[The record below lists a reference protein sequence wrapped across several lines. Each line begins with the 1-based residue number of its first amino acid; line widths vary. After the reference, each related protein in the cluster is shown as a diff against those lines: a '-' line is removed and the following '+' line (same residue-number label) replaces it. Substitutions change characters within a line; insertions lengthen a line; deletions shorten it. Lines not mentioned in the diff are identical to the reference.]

1 VAFSHTVTTD
11 VVLTFLRSIFS
22 REGNP
27 DYIVT
32 DNGPQFLSSSFAD
45 FLRERGISH
54 LRTSVYHP
62 QCNGAVERWNRVL
75 KETILTAEHMQK
87 DWKTTVTDFLQNYR
101 ATPHNT
107 TGVSPSELL
116 HNRKM
121 KTKVNIFPTSEK
133 SRKCTT
139 VQETVRQKQEK
150 SKQYTDKR
158 RGAKTPTFK
167 PGDMVRVK
175 RPDHVRKGS
184 SRFTSP
190 LSQKDTSITNKPQL
204 AHNTRLAP
212 ELPMEEMTVC
222 GDMKIPDPIIV
233 PAISDTAPTS
243 PTSRFRL
250 SFCCFSSII
259 SAG

>member
-1 VAFSHTVTTD
+1 LALGTVTTD
-11 VVLTFLRSIFS
+11 VLTFLRSIFS

-32 DNGPQFLSSSFAD
+32 DNGP
-45 FLRERGISH
+45 ERGISH

-121 KTKVNIFPTSEK
+121 KTKVNIFPSSEK
-133 SRKCTT
+133 SRKYTT

-190 LSQKDTSITNKPQL
+190 LSVDSGEDWRKYYVLSDNKRWN
-204 AHNTRLAP
+204 AA
-212 ELPMEEMTVC
+212 
-222 GDMKIPDPIIV
+222 
-233 PAISDTAPTS
+233 
-243 PTSRFRL
+243 RL
-250 SFCCFSSII
+250 SRVLLFNQSETCFGPRETRETPLLTAQLKGDLFSVKPSRGK
-259 SAG
+259 SP